1 VNTEAHAN
9 GREPVLELRALSKS
23 FGGLRAVRDVTL
35 KIMPGDRKAII
46 GPNGAGKT
54 TLFNLITGIFP
65 ATSGQVVLFGQDV
78 TRWPSHRRTALGMAR
93 TFQITSLFPK
103 LTVLDNV
110 LLAIQGLR
118 RSKFVM
124 WRFLSSYRDFYDR
137 AHGLLER
144 ARFLDRKDTEVRYL
158 SHGEQRQLEIILGLA
173 SDPKILLLDEPAAGL
188 SSGESSEMIR
198 FLAHLDRNLA
208 ILLIEHDM
216 DVVFDVAEHIS
227 VLHFGEILEAGAALL
242 GRNGVGKTTLVN
254 SIVGFNRPR
263 RGKVLFKGTDITE
276 VSSFETVRSGMG
288 LVPQG
293 RRVFPTLSV
302 EENLM
307 VAERS
312 VDRRGWNMERVYA
325 LFPRLRERRSQRART
340 LSGGEQQMLAI
351 GRGLMTNPDCLIMDE
366 PSEGLAPIIIQG
378 LWQAIARL
386 KEEGHSILLV
396 EQNASLALQLVDYV
410 HVMSKGQVVY
420 SARPEELRAN
430 DEIKSRYLGI

>member
-1 VNTEAHAN
+1 VNTDARAN
-9 GREPVLELRALSKS
+9 GGEPVLELRALSKS

-78 TRWPSHRRTALGMAR
+78 TKWPSHRRTALGMAR

-118 RSKFVM
+118 GSKFVM

-227 VLHFGEILEAGAALL
+227 VLHFGEILEAGAAEQ
-242 GRNGVGKTTLVN
+242 
-254 SIVGFNRPR
+254 I
-263 RGKVLFKGTDITE
+263 
-276 VSSFETVRSGMG
+276 
-288 LVPQG
+288 
-293 RRVFPTLSV
+293 
-302 EENLM
+302 
-307 VAERS
+307 
-312 VDRRGWNMERVYA
+312 
-325 LFPRLRERRSQRART
+325 RRS
-340 LSGGEQQMLAI
+340 EKVQQ
-351 GRGLMTNPDCLIMDE
+351 
-366 PSEGLAPIIIQG
+366 
-378 LWQAIARL
+378 
-386 KEEGHSILLV
+386 V
-396 EQNASLALQLVDYV
+396 
-410 HVMSKGQVVY
+410 
-420 SARPEELRAN
+420 
-430 DEIKSRYLGI
+430 YLGTA

>member
-1 VNTEAHAN
+1 MNTDARAN
-9 GREPVLELRALSKS
+9 GGEPVLELRALSKS

-110 LLAIQGLR
+110 LLAVQGLR

-137 AHGLLER
+137 AYGLLER

-188 SSGESSEMIR
+188 SSGESSEMKR
-198 FLAHLDRNLA
+198 FLAQLDRTLA

-227 VLHFGEILEAGAALL
+227 VLHFGEVLEAGA
-242 GRNGVGKTTLVN
+242 
-254 SIVGFNRPR
+254 
-263 RGKVLFKGTDITE
+263 TDQI
-276 VSSFETVRSGMG
+276 
-288 LVPQG
+288 
-293 RRVFPTLSV
+293 
-302 EENLM
+302 
-307 VAERS
+307 
-312 VDRRGWNMERVYA
+312 
-325 LFPRLRERRSQRART
+325 RRS
-340 LSGGEQQMLAI
+340 EKVQQI
-351 GRGLMTNPDCLIMDE
+351 
-366 PSEGLAPIIIQG
+366 
-378 LWQAIARL
+378 
-386 KEEGHSILLV
+386 
-396 EQNASLALQLVDYV
+396 
-410 HVMSKGQVVY
+410 
-420 SARPEELRAN
+420 
-430 DEIKSRYLGI
+430 YLGTA

>member
-1 VNTEAHAN
+1 MNTEAHAN

-137 AHGLLER
+137 ADGLLER

-198 FLAHLDRNLA
+198 FLAHLDRDLA

-227 VLHFGEILEAGAALL
+227 VLHFGEILEAGAAEQ
-242 GRNGVGKTTLVN
+242 
-254 SIVGFNRPR
+254 I
-263 RGKVLFKGTDITE
+263 
-276 VSSFETVRSGMG
+276 
-288 LVPQG
+288 
-293 RRVFPTLSV
+293 
-302 EENLM
+302 
-307 VAERS
+307 
-312 VDRRGWNMERVYA
+312 
-325 LFPRLRERRSQRART
+325 RRS
-340 LSGGEQQMLAI
+340 EKVQQ
-351 GRGLMTNPDCLIMDE
+351 
-366 PSEGLAPIIIQG
+366 
-378 LWQAIARL
+378 
-386 KEEGHSILLV
+386 V
-396 EQNASLALQLVDYV
+396 
-410 HVMSKGQVVY
+410 
-420 SARPEELRAN
+420 
-430 DEIKSRYLGI
+430 YLGTA

>member
-1 VNTEAHAN
+1 VNSEAHAN

-227 VLHFGEILEAGAALL
+227 VLHFGEILEAGAAEQ
-242 GRNGVGKTTLVN
+242 
-254 SIVGFNRPR
+254 I
-263 RGKVLFKGTDITE
+263 
-276 VSSFETVRSGMG
+276 
-288 LVPQG
+288 
-293 RRVFPTLSV
+293 
-302 EENLM
+302 
-307 VAERS
+307 
-312 VDRRGWNMERVYA
+312 
-325 LFPRLRERRSQRART
+325 RRS
-340 LSGGEQQMLAI
+340 EKVQQ
-351 GRGLMTNPDCLIMDE
+351 
-366 PSEGLAPIIIQG
+366 
-378 LWQAIARL
+378 
-386 KEEGHSILLV
+386 V
-396 EQNASLALQLVDYV
+396 
-410 HVMSKGQVVY
+410 
-420 SARPEELRAN
+420 
-430 DEIKSRYLGI
+430 YLGTA

>member
-1 VNTEAHAN
+1 VNTDAHAT
-9 GREPVLELRALSKS
+9 GGEPVLELRALSKS
-23 FGGLRAVRDVTL
+23 FGGLRAVRDVTF

-65 ATSGQVVLFGQDV
+65 ATSGQVMLFGQDV
-78 TRWPSHRRTALGMAR
+78 TKWPSHRRTALGMAR

-137 AHGLLER
+137 AYGLLER

-227 VLHFGEILEAGAALL
+227 VLHFGEVLEAGA
-242 GRNGVGKTTLVN
+242 
-254 SIVGFNRPR
+254 
-263 RGKVLFKGTDITE
+263 
-276 VSSFETVRSGMG
+276 
-288 LVPQG
+288 
-293 RRVFPTLSV
+293 
-302 EENLM
+302 
-307 VAERS
+307 
-312 VDRRGWNMERVYA
+312 
-325 LFPRLRERRSQRART
+325 REQIRRS
-340 LSGGEQQMLAI
+340 EKVQQI
-351 GRGLMTNPDCLIMDE
+351 
-366 PSEGLAPIIIQG
+366 
-378 LWQAIARL
+378 
-386 KEEGHSILLV
+386 
-396 EQNASLALQLVDYV
+396 
-410 HVMSKGQVVY
+410 
-420 SARPEELRAN
+420 
-430 DEIKSRYLGI
+430 YLGTA

>member
-1 VNTEAHAN
+1 MSNARPGPHARVPVSSPSTN
-9 GREPVLELRALSKS
+9 GYGTRGDAAGTDAPVLELRGLCKS
-23 FGGLRAVRDVTL
+23 FGGLHAVRDVTF

-65 ATSGQVVLFGQDV
+65 ATSGQVLLFGQDV

-227 VLHFGEILEAGAALL
+227 VLHFGEILEAGAAEQ
-242 GRNGVGKTTLVN
+242 
-254 SIVGFNRPR
+254 I
-263 RGKVLFKGTDITE
+263 
-276 VSSFETVRSGMG
+276 
-288 LVPQG
+288 
-293 RRVFPTLSV
+293 
-302 EENLM
+302 
-307 VAERS
+307 
-312 VDRRGWNMERVYA
+312 
-325 LFPRLRERRSQRART
+325 RRSEKVQ
-340 LSGGEQQMLAI
+340 
-351 GRGLMTNPDCLIMDE
+351 
-366 PSEGLAPIIIQG
+366 
-378 LWQAIARL
+378 
-386 KEEGHSILLV
+386 
-396 EQNASLALQLVDYV
+396 
-410 HVMSKGQVVY
+410 
-420 SARPEELRAN
+420 
-430 DEIKSRYLGI
+430 EIYLGTA